1 MGWSVKMKRR
11 IALAVSSTLVTGLV
25 AVAVLNP
32 GVAATDVDLN
42 DGGVW
47 VLNGNDRIV
56 GHLNYPA
63 LTLDAGIRYSASEL
77 TLFQQ
82 GKDVFVRDEA
92 SLNLAQ
98 VDVANAALPNGAD
111 IKVGTDVQVSGK
123 RVGVVDARSG
133 KAWLLAAED
142 VQNLSDESVP
152 TIEGVDKPVMAM
164 GVQGDLAVVSQASGE
179 VVTAK
184 QSGAQLDIA
193 RATRQPLANQDGV
206 QLTMVGREPVALT
219 SGGELVLP
227 GGAAV
232 QLSGSALRL
241 QEPGPA
247 AAEVL
252 VATDRSL
259 LRVPLS
265 GGEPVV
271 VGAPQPGEPVAPVM
285 HHGCAYAAWAEA
297 SWFLRDCAGED
308 HDYALEVPGVKSA
321 AGMKFRVNRDVIV
334 LNDMAN
340 GGVWLPDQ
348 RMIQV
353 DNWEQIKEE
362 LKRKDQQQDQTAQI
376 IDEPQQERPQNE
388 KNHPPVAH
396 DDSFGIRPGRS
407 TLLPVIMN
415 DSDEDGDV
423 LVAAPVNQPSA
434 GSVVPVRNGA
444 ALQIAAPS
452 SATGGLSF
460 TYEIND
466 GRGGTAQ
473 ANVTLTVVPLDQ
485 NSGPVQQRTTTASIG
500 AKGTMTVNLIN
511 DWIDPDGDPIYLK
524 SASSSDALSVDTRP
538 DGRLIVTDLGKGS
551 ARHELTVVVSD
562 GQKDTEGKVV
572 IHVRDGGNLKPVAN
586 GDHIVVQAGHSVNVN
601 PLSNDTDPNGD
612 QLRLVAVGTPPSG
625 LEVTSTDLT
634 AGSVTLKGAAAGTY
648 NLTYQVT
655 DGPAQVEGVIR
666 VDVVE
671 ADTDQ
676 PPVAEDDIG
685 LLPSGG
691 QTLIE
696 VLAND
701 SDPNGGV
708 LAVQSVELPE
718 GSPLRVALIEHNLLR
733 VTAPGGLE
741 QPASFSYFVS
751 NGKASRSARVMVLPV
766 PAPSRNALLELTDDS
781 LVVRSGDVGSVKV
794 LTNDRSVLGLRMQ
807 VLNNLQ
813 ASIKDEVGQVFLSN
827 NEVRF
832 RAGKRAGSGRIIY
845 TVQDTQGNV
854 ASAYV
859 DVTVT
864 PADDDSNQA
873 PRPPELV
880 ARTFAGSQVR
890 IPVELNGIDPDG
902 DSVVLLG
909 SGGSPRLGNVEVKDG
924 QLVYTAEANL
934 SGTDTFTY
942 VVQDR
947 RGRRA
952 EGPVRVGVVPRPEA
966 NRAPIATADAIW
978 VRPGKKVAIPVLAND
993 VDPDGDKLR
1002 VAEDSLASQHVS
1014 DLSLREGIYV
1024 VLTAPEAPDTY
1035 LVNYDVTDS
1044 VLKDT
1049 GQITVRVGP
1058 EAPLAPPIAVDDAVA
1073 ESEVQGKDEIT
1084 IPVLKNDTD
1093 PDGDIAEAKLTSSD
1107 PGVRVNPDKTLTIPV
1122 TTEVQLILYTVTDTD
1137 GQQASAVVRV
1147 PPSNQARPH
1156 YDLSTG
1162 TIKAKVGVTTTAR
1175 INDYIKSGSGRQ
1187 VRITDDAKVTMG
1199 VGWDGSNLVK
1209 DQLTLEFTPAKGA
1222 PRRTSISLEVTDGV
1236 DLNDPEGQINQVV
1249 LPVEIE
1255 PADNRPPVF
1264 QGAEIQVAKGEDAST
1279 LDVSRLVQDP
1289 EGVNPSEMTFA
1300 LVSAPDGLDVSLS
1313 GTQLSVRADVGAAL
1327 GGAGAA
1333 EVRVT
1338 DGDQQVSA
1346 TFPIVVV
1353 PSTRGKIQT
1362 TPLDITTNAGKTE
1375 TVDITR
1381 YATNPF
1387 PDRPLTVTAVEA
1399 PAEMV
1404 SASASGTTVTM
1415 VMREGVHG
1423 SAVVRYR
1430 VQDATK
1436 DANREVEG
1444 TITLTIRDIP
1454 GPPTGLRAVT
1464 GSVRGEVT
1472 LEWTAGPANGAN
1484 ITKFTAYDKTQ
1495 KDSKACEIGS
1505 KCVWSGRKTGQEH
1518 TFEVT
1523 ATNEVGESAPSAQAS
1538 VMVDIEPEQPA
1549 PPRVQPLDRK
1559 VRVTWAEP
1567 VNEGTPITAYYL
1579 RLSPGGD
1586 EIQVPAG
1593 TLTRELPA
1601 TNGIAHTVTVQAEN
1615 SHGRSKVSLP
1625 SQPATPYGKPGRV
1638 TGLSAQTTNLGTAAG
1653 AGVVR
1658 VTWTAPDSNGR
1669 PIEQYTVTWPGGS
1682 KTVGGTATSTTV
1694 ENVAWSTSE
1703 VKFTVT
1709 ATNDLKQAGTHTSE
1723 PASASVWVVGQPA
1736 RPTVGSVSATGE
1748 NNQVRV
1754 SGLGG
1759 GAAAG
1764 WSASDLRYEFNVDG
1778 GGWRAMPGNGVI
1790 TDGALTNGTN
1800 HTLGFRAV
1808 GRKGAEVQA
1817 TSPVTTAGGVNPFG
1831 PPTPPSVNC
1840 SSWNYGAGCSWS
1852 IGSGNGRP
1860 ATTYVSES
1868 AGGGSPV
1875 SSNGKAE
1882 VGEGKS
1888 ITRCVRVVQTSSE
1901 LGERSSSWICQSA
1914 TAPVKPPPPPPPPP
1928 PPAPPTYQPYQS
1940 NRVCRS
1946 LGCPKLNA
1954 GFGYWTSIRFRNMA
1968 GQAVTCRGSS
1978 SPAYITVPDS
1988 NDWTWHGEHFYSNM
2002 GSGAGYVPSYDPYNW
2017 VNCSPG
2023 TKSRG

>member
-11 IALAVSSTLVTGLV
+11 IALAVSSSMVAGLV

-47 VLNGNDRIV
+47 VLNGNDRLV

-63 LTLDAGIRYSASEL
+63 LTLDAGVSYSAAEL
-77 TLFQQ
+77 ILFQQ
-82 GKDVFVRDEA
+82 GKEVFVRDEA
-92 SLNLAQ
+92 SVNLAQ
-98 VDVANAALPNGAD
+98 IDVANAALPNGTD
-111 IKVGTDVQVSGK
+111 IKVGTDVQVSGT
-123 RVGVVDARSG
+123 RVGVLDTRSG
-133 KAWLLAAED
+133 KAWLSEADQL
-142 VQNLSDESVP
+142 QNLSDETKP
-152 TIEGVDKPVMAM
+152 LIEGVEKPVMAM
-164 GVQGDLAVVSQASGE
+164 GVRGDLAVASQTSGE
-179 VVTAK
+179 IVTAK
-184 QSGAQLDIA
+184 QSGSQVDIA
-193 RATRQPLANQDGV
+193 RTNRQELANQDGV

-219 SGGELVLP
+219 GGGKLVLP
-227 GGAAV
+227 GGTSV
-232 QLSGSALRL
+232 QLSGAALRL
-241 QEPGPA
+241 QEPGPSA
-247 AAEVL
+247 TDVL

-265 GGEPVV
+265 GGDPVV
-271 VGAPQPGEPVAPVM
+271 IDAARPGEPVSPVM
-285 HHGCAYAAWAEA
+285 HNGCAYAAWANA
-297 SWFLRDCAGED
+297 SWFIRDCGGEE
-308 HDYALEVPGVKSA
+308 HDYALEVPNVKSA

-362 LKRKDQQQDQTAQI
+362 LKRKEEQQDQTAKI
-376 IDEPQQERPQNE
+376 IEESQQERPQNE
-388 KNHPPVAH
+388 KNHAPVAV
-396 DDSFGIRPGRS
+396 DDAFGVRPGRS

-444 ALQIAAPS
+444 ALQITTPS
-452 SATGGLSF
+452 SASGRLTFS
-460 TYEIND
+460 YEIND
-466 GRGGTAQ
+466 GRGEKAQ
-473 ANVTLTVVPLDQ
+473 ADVSLTVVPLSQ
-485 NSGPVQQRTTTASIG
+485 NNAPEQRRTTTASIG
-500 AKGTMTVNLIN
+500 AKGSMTVNLIN

-538 DGRLIVTDLGKGS
+538 DGRLLITDLGKGS

-562 GQKDTEGKVV
+562 GDKDAEGKAV
-572 IHVRDGGNLKPVAN
+572 IHVRDGGNLKPVTN
-586 GDHIVVQAGHSVNVN
+586 GDHIVVQAGHSVNLN

-612 QLRLVAVGTPPSG
+612 PLRLVAVGNPPSG
-625 LEVTSTDLT
+625 LEVLATDLT
-634 AGSVTLKGAAAGTY
+634 TGSVTIRGAAVGTY
-648 NLTYQVT
+648 NLTYQVS

-671 ADTDQ
+671 ANTDQ

-718 GSPLRVALIEHNLLR
+718 DSPLRVALIDHNLLR
-733 VTAPGGLE
+733 VTAPSGLE

-766 PAPSRNALLELTDDS
+766 PAPSRNAVLELSDDS
-781 LVVRSGDVGSVKV
+781 LVVRAGDVGSVKV

-813 ASIKDEVGQVFLSN
+813 ASIKDEVGQAFLSN

-832 RAGKRAGSGRIIY
+832 RAGKRPGSGRIIY

-864 PADDDSNQA
+864 PGDDENNQA
-873 PRPPELV
+873 PRPPELI

-909 SGGSPRLGNVEVKDG
+909 RGGSPKLGNAEIKDG
-924 QLVYTAEANL
+924 QIVYTADANL
-934 SGTDTFTY
+934 AGTDTFTY
-942 VVQDR
+942 IVQDR
-947 RGRRA
+947 RGRQA
-952 EGPVRVGVVPRPEA
+952 EGPVRVAVVPRPEA

-1002 VAEDSLASQHVS
+1002 VVEDSVVSQHMS
-1014 DLSLREGIYV
+1014 ELSLREGLYV
-1024 VLTAPEAPDTY
+1024 VLTAPEVPDTY

-1049 GQITVRVGP
+1049 GQITVRVSP
-1058 EAPLAPPIAVDDAVA
+1058 EAPLAPPIAVDDAIA
-1073 ESEVQGKDEIT
+1073 ENEVIGQSEVT
-1084 IPVLKNDTD
+1084 LAVLKNDTD
-1093 PDGDIAEAKLTSSD
+1093 PDGDIAEARVSSSD
-1107 PGVRVNPDKTLTIPV
+1107 AGVRVNADQSLTIPV
-1122 TTEVQLILYTVTDTD
+1122 TNEMQLILYTVTDTD
-1137 GQQASAVVRV
+1137 GQEASAVVRV
-1147 PPSNQARPH
+1147 PPNNQSRPY
-1156 YDLSTG
+1156 YDVSAG
-1162 TIKAKVGVTTTAR
+1162 TIKAKVGVTTTAS

-1199 VGWDGSNLVK
+1199 PGWDGNSLVK

-1222 PRRTSISLEVTDGV
+1222 PRKTSISLEVTDGA
-1236 DLNDPEGQINQVV
+1236 DLNDPEGQINQVII
-1249 LPVEIE
+1249 PVEIE

-1264 QGAEIQVAKGEDAST
+1264 QGAEIQVAKGEDASV

-1289 EGVNPSEMTFA
+1289 DGTKPSEMSFA
-1300 LVSAPDGLDVSLS
+1300 LGAKPDGLDVSLS
-1313 GTQLSVRADVGAAL
+1313 GTQLSVKADVGAAL
-1327 GGAGAA
+1327 GAAGAA
-1333 EVRVT
+1333 EVTVT
-1338 DGDQQVSA
+1338 DGDQSVSA
-1346 TFPIVVV
+1346 SFPIVVV

-1362 TPLDITTNAGKTE
+1362 TPLEITTNAGKTE

-1387 PDRPLTVTAVEA
+1387 PGQPLTVTSVEA
-1399 PAEMV
+1399 PGEML

-1415 VMREGVHG
+1415 TMKQGVHG

-1430 VQDATK
+1430 VVDATK
-1436 DANREVEG
+1436 DSSREVEG
-1444 TITLTIRDIP
+1444 TITLEVRDRP
-1454 GPPTGLRAVT
+1454 DAPTNLNAIA
-1464 GSVRGEVT
+1464 GSVAGVVT
-1472 LEWTAGPANGAN
+1472 LEWNSGSANGAN
-1484 ITKFTAYDKTQ
+1484 ITHFTAYDTFQ
-1495 KDSKACEIGS
+1495 RDSKTCEIGN
-1505 KCVWSGRKTGQEH
+1505 KCVWPGRKTGQMH

-1523 ATNEVGESAPSAQAS
+1523 ATNEVGESARSAPAS
-1538 VMVDIEPEQPA
+1538 VMVDVEPEQPS
-1549 PPRVQPLDRK
+1549 PPKLQPLDRK
-1559 VRVTWAEP
+1559 VRVTWTAP
-1567 VNEGTPITAYYL
+1567 VNEGSSITAYYL
-1579 RLSPGGD
+1579 RLSPGGE
-1586 EIQVPAG
+1586 EIQVPPG
-1593 TLTRELPA
+1593 TLSRDVAA
-1601 TNGIAHTVTVQAEN
+1601 TNGVAYTATVQAEN
-1615 SHGRSKVSLP
+1615 SHGRSKVSLA

-1658 VTWTAPDSNGR
+1658 VTWTTPDTNGR
-1669 PIEQYTVTWPGGS
+1669 PIEQYTLTWPGGS
-1682 KTVGGTATSTTV
+1682 KTVPGTATSTTV
-1694 ENVAWSTSE
+1694 ENVAWSTSQ
-1703 VKFTVT
+1703 VTFSIT

-1723 PASASVWVVGQPA
+1723 AASTSVWVVGQPA
-1736 RPTVGSVSATGE
+1736 RPTVASVRATGE

-1754 SGLGG
+1754 TGLGG

-1764 WSASDLRYEFNVDG
+1764 WSASDLSYEYNVDG
-1778 GGWRAMPGNGVI
+1778 GGWKTMPGNGVI
-1790 TDGALTNGTN
+1790 TDGGLSNGSN

-1808 GRKGAEVQA
+1808 GRKGAGVQA
-1817 TSPVTTAGGVNPFG
+1817 ISPTFSSGGVNPFG
-1831 PPTPPSVNC
+1831 PPTAPSVNC

-1852 IGSGNGRP
+1852 LGSGNGRP

-1868 AGGGSPV
+1868 AGGGSAV
-1875 SSNGKAE
+1875 SSNGNAN
-1882 VGEGKS
+1882 VGEGQS
-1888 ITRCVRVVQTSSE
+1888 ITRCVRVVQTSAE
-1901 LGERSSSWICQSA
+1901 LGERASGWSCESA
-1914 TAPVKPPPPPPPPP
+1914 TAPVKPPPPPPPTVTVSKGKPKTISTCGGTWCKEVVVTTANFP
-1928 PPAPPTYQPYQS
+1928 S
-1940 NRVCRS
+1940 RVKC
-1946 LGCPKLNA
+1946 
-1954 GFGYWTSIRFRNMA
+1954 
-1968 GQAVTCRGSS
+1968 VVSS
-1978 SPAYITVPDS
+1978 SRIGNEHATNWSSWTQGGNERYTSPAVFGGHWIEVDC
-1988 NDWTWHGEHFYSNM
+1988 DGVK
-2002 GSGAGYVPSYDPYNW
+2002 GSTNW
-2017 VNCSPG
+2017 GP
-2023 TKSRG
+2023 